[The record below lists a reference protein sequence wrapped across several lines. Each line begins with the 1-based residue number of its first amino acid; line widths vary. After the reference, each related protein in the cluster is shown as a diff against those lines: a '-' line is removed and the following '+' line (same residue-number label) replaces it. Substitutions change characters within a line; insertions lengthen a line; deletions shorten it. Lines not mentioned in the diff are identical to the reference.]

1 MEQPNPVPSL
11 PFSQLLMPR
20 LPAIDRPASLKL
32 RALNWYLRRTFGKV
46 LAPFRYIYPYSAP
59 VLSVSLKML
68 SAERK
73 LKLPTATR
81 VLIRYYVSHLN
92 HCAFCSNAQEHAAQE
107 QKLEVA
113 KLRDL
118 FNFRQSSHFSPAEKA
133 LLMYLEE
140 VTLTKTASD
149 DVFAELQRHYSERDI
164 VEITWLNASENY
176 FNLLAKPL
184 GLTSDELTGSS
195 ADGK

>member
-1 MEQPNPVPSL
+1 
-11 PFSQLLMPR
+11 MPR
-20 LPAIDRPASLKL
+20 LTAIDRPSSLLL
-32 RALNWYLRRTFGKV
+32 RALNWYSRRKFGKV
-46 LAPFRYIYPYSAP
+46 LAPFRYIYPRSTP
-59 VLSVSLKML
+59 VMSVSLKML

-73 LKLPTATR
+73 LKLPAVTR

-92 HCAFCSNAQEHAAQE
+92 HCAFCSNAQEYAAQE
-107 QKLEVA
+107 ENLELA

-118 FNFRQSSHFSPAEKA
+118 FNFRQSLRFSAAEKA
-133 LLMYLEE
+133 LLAYLEE

-184 GLTSDELTGSS
+184 GLTSDELTLNQPNIF
-195 ADGK
+195 A